1 MKKILFMLFML
12 FSMNGFAGS
21 VLVDASTVKDVVLK
35 DAWQQL
41 DYEYYTLEVPAGWVF
56 RFGGEDKAS
65 IHKRNIRI
73 KNDKGA
79 RVEYELGTLT
89 WETEQKN
96 SDDSDKLMSV
106 NIRSFRKTSGEA
118 AFMDEVGGKIAEA
131 SWPDYL
137 KIVTEENGGS
147 KGSRWNLFL
156 LKGEAQGFS
165 VTEGSF
171 TKLVWNY
178 MYFVEKGGM
187 VYCVTVKMPDAV
199 RSSSPKYDKLARRI
213 VKSFKVK

>member
-41 DYEYYTLEVPAGWVF
+41 DYEYYTLEVPADWVF

-79 RVEYELGTLT
+79 RVEYELG
-89 WETEQKN
+89 N
-96 SDDSDKLMSV
+96 
-106 NIRSFRKTSGEA
+106 
-118 AFMDEVGGKIAEA
+118 
-131 SWPDYL
+131 
-137 KIVTEENGGS
+137 
-147 KGSRWNLFL
+147 
-156 LKGEAQGFS
+156 
-165 VTEGSF
+165 
-171 TKLVWNY
+171 
-178 MYFVEKGGM
+178 
-187 VYCVTVKMPDAV
+187 
-199 RSSSPKYDKLARRI
+199 
-213 VKSFKVK
+213 